1 MDSLIN
7 SDKIETEES
16 NKKVDKVEKFEE
28 AVTIIKECKEIIRK
42 KNENILCIAY
52 HVWKVLRRFKENE
65 KFIKLV
71 NEFNVHKTIY
81 TNITNVL

>member
-1 MDSLIN
+1 MHCVSCMK
-7 SDKIETEES
+7 SSQKIQ
-16 NKKVDKVEKFEE
+16 EK
-28 AVTIIKECKEIIRK
+28 
-42 KNENILCIAY
+42 
-52 HVWKVLRRFKENE
+52 E

>member
-7 SDKIETEES
+7 SDKIEET

-28 AVTIIKECKEIIRK
+28 AVTIIKECEEIIRT

-52 HVWKVLRRFKENE
+52 HV
-65 KFIKLV
+65 
-71 NEFNVHKTIY
+71 
-81 TNITNVL
+81 

>member
-52 HVWKVLRRFKENE
+52 HV
-65 KFIKLV
+65 
-71 NEFNVHKTIY
+71 
-81 TNITNVL
+81 